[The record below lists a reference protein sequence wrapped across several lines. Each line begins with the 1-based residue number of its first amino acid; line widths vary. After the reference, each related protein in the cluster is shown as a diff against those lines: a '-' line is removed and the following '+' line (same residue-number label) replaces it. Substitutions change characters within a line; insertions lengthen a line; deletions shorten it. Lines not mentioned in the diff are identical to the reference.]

1 MNLYVGLMK
10 RLCCGRGYQ
19 TRWID
24 LEEKCN
30 CRFVWCCHVQCDI
43 CKQRKELHLC
53 NWWNGELIN
62 TVATRNAGL
71 YRLASNNREYFYTAL
86 CTLEKY
92 DDKNDEPP
100 DIHTNYFEII
110 ILYHQTFLF
119 LQLPVPV
126 FNLYFCVRN
135 TFMTVL
141 WYERLLRTWQAQ

>member
-1 MNLYVGLMK
+1 MNLYVGLNK

-53 NWWNGELIN
+53 NWSNGELVH

-71 YRLASNNREYFYTAL
+71 YRLASNNWNNREFFYTAL
-86 CTLEKY
+86 CTLKKY

-110 ILYHQTFLF
+110 ISSNIYVSAVTSS
-119 LQLPVPV
+119 
-126 FNLYFCVRN
+126 RI
-135 TFMTVL
+135 
-141 WYERLLRTWQAQ
+141 